1 MRQKMG
7 YLMFP
12 GVASLCFGST
22 KTRLLP
28 EKGEEIPMVWNEI
41 IMKNDIEN

>member
-1 MRQKMG
+1 MG

-28 EKGEEIPMVWNEI
+28 EKGEEIPMGCNDI
-41 IMKNDIEN
+41 KIKYDIEN

>member
-1 MRQKMG
+1 MG
-7 YLMFP
+7 YLMFL

-28 EKGEEIPMVWNEI
+28 KKGEEIPPVWNEI
-41 IMKNDIEN
+41 TMKNDIQN

>member
-1 MRQKMG
+1 
-7 YLMFP
+7 MFL

-28 EKGEEIPMVWNEI
+28 PEKGEEIPPVWNKI
-41 IMKNDIEN
+41 TMKNDIQTKV